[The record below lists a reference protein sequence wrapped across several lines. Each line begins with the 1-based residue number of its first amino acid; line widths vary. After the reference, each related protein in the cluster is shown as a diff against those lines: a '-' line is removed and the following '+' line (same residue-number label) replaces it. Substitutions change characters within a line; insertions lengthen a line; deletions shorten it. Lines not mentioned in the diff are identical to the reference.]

1 MGDHCTIMFYHINII
16 VILQNIFLTTLHILQ
31 KKPTKFGSQ
40 NFGYQIWFCTRLH
53 SVSDFEKICT
63 GPLFV
68 YHSCQPSRFLRDSPE
83 FNSLSRL
90 PDPAS
95 FCPGF
100 KKCPIKMNDSMF
112 CSYFCSCNQKQRSV
126 KPFDS
131 QRFECGMIIGYL
143 CMVINQPVP
152 SWSGL
157 KPILLTLFTF
167 HFQHPAQFEMPGRP
181 FTVSYTLCRINSVQ
195 SQMGAIETVQ
205 QSQSCVVYGVT
216 NVSGFKVTI
225 RYPSS

>member
-1 MGDHCTIMFYHINII
+1 MTPYDDRYASTLAQVMACCLTAPSHYLNQCWFITSKVINTFAIH
-16 VILQNIFLTTLHILQ
+16 V
-31 KKPTKFGSQ
+31 
-40 NFGYQIWFCTRLH
+40 
-53 SVSDFEKICT
+53 
-63 GPLFV
+63 
-68 YHSCQPSRFLRDSPE
+68 HSCQPSRFLRDSPE

-100 KKCPIKMNDSMF
+100 KECPIKMNDSVF

-143 CMVINQPVP
+143 CMVINLQVHRDRDL
-152 SWSGL
+152 SQ
-157 KPILLTLFTF
+157 LTLFTF
-167 HFQHPAQFEMPGRP
+167 HFQHPAQFERPGRP

-195 SQMGAIETVQ
+195 SQPGAIETVQ
-205 QSQSCVVYGVT
+205 QSQSCVVYEVT
-216 NVSGFKVTI
+216 NVSCFKVTI
-225 RYPSS
+225 RSPSS